1 MIITAKTQISFPY
14 SIRLKTIPTLTFF
27 TFCQSIFFLYI
38 RYIDFIPSFKVFLI
52 FEQIK
57 NAFPDVQIFLATYFV
72 LCYIRFKGNTA
83 HKVEASVTV
92 TSYVRTLLSCFADR
106 IGFFYFLL
114 FLLSRKARNATIK
127 LPKVANSVSI
137 PMKIDMISN
146 AVIVTHLPSY
156 VFR

>member
-1 MIITAKTQISFPY
+1 MIITAKTIDFFPIFN
-14 SIRLKTIPTLTFF
+14 SIENNTNSNLFYFLPIY
-27 TFCQSIFFLYI
+27 IFLYI

-137 PMKIDMISN
+137 LMKIEMISN